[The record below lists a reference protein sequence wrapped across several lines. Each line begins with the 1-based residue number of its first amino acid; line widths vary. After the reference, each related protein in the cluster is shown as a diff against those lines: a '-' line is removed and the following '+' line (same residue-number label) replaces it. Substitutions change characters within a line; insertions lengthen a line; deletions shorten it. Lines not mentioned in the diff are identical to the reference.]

1 MKDESIE
8 NAQWILAMHSQD
20 PQPLTS
26 LLENYTAI
34 AASHG
39 GDLSIQIIALL
50 TSIGCA
56 VAGYA
61 TFWLGQRESPSKRLC
76 GTLYWISLLTS
87 VIWYVMP
94 FLPQPRFPSLPEG
107 IQQASAIGLMVGLAG
122 TAMVLFYGFQAL
134 RTVRSNLTATG
145 TGMRNFL
152 TPSVLLIDGPYR
164 QVRHPMFLG
173 DFLTHLGV
181 CLATGA
187 LFTTPLLPLYFAIS
201 AGFNLAEERWVLQPR
216 FGQDFKNYQATVPF
230 AVTPRTALAMAVGA
244 LLFVIGALTM
254 PSIPHTMGG

>member
-1 MKDESIE
+1 MQ
-8 NAQWILAMHSQD
+8 AQD
-20 PQPLTS
+20 PQLSTS
-26 LLENYTAI
+26 LIENYTAI
-34 AASHG
+34 VASHG
-39 GDLSIQIIALL
+39 GDWSLQIIALL
-50 TSIGCA
+50 ISIGCA

-76 GTLYWISLLTS
+76 DILYWISLLTS

-94 FLPQPRFPSLPEG
+94 FLQQPRSPSLLEG
-107 IQQASAIGLMVGLAG
+107 IQQASAVGLAVGLAG
-122 TAMVLFYGFQAL
+122 TAMALFYGFQAL

-145 TGMRNFL
+145 AGMRDFL
-152 TPSVLLIDGPYR
+152 TPSTLLTEGPYGR
-164 QVRHPMFLG
+164 IRHPMFLG

-216 FGQDFKNYQATVPF
+216 FSQAFHEYRAAVPF
-230 AVTPRTALAMAVGA
+230 AVTPRTALLLALGA
-244 LLFVIGALTM
+244 LLFVIGALAV
-254 PSIPHTMGG
+254 PSILPAAA